1 MSMKY
6 NLPKLTTKKKQVEN
20 LTSPTSVDEIW
31 VCQLKLPHRDM
42 AGSDAFTH
50 KFFQTSKG
58 EKMILI
64 LYRLEE

>member
-1 MSMKY
+1 
-6 NLPKLTTKKKQVEN
+6 
-20 LTSPTSVDEIW
+20 
-31 VCQLKLPHRDM
+31 M